1 MTIELAFSCLVELM
15 ALLAVVLVIHEMCQF
30 IWMHYWVDRH
40 IKKLKQMIAELKK
53 EAGKS

>member
-1 MTIELAFSCLVELM
+1 MTIELAFSCLVELIS
-15 ALLAVVLVIHEMCQF
+15 LLAVVLVIHEMCQF

-40 IKKLKQMIAELKK
+40 FKKLKQMIAELKK